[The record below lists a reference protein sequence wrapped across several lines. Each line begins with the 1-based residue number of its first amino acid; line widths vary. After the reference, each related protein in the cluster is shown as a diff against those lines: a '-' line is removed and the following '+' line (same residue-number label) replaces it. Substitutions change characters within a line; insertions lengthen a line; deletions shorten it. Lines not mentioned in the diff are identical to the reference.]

1 MKKIKN
7 LTAFLCVLLVAALG
21 IFLPG
26 MLMQSD
32 GRELLGRVR
41 QANMDYHAGEVD
53 LMGTEEMTMEKK
65 LRLMSD
71 VWSSE
76 CKLIWSSRD
85 NDSLPPSLEQLRNQA
100 ITAENS
106 GNALES
112 NASGGTAVETEAV
125 EGYASGGNAVEG
137 NVVETEAAEG
147 NALEGSAMEGDS
159 LESKAAEA
167 KMAEMEADGQE
178 NFGESDYL
186 GIGEE
191 LSIEPDALSEQAK
204 INGTYDEDFEKTYA
218 VIETSAQL
226 IEIVLNDA
234 FYAEGDYGNSTRL
247 ELYEYTDSYF
257 GKYRC
262 WCIVLKEAFAVPQ
275 WSEEENVNQYVYGGQ
290 MTAAFDL
297 ETGQLLRLRM
307 DWANSKSDP
316 RNSYLVANGYDME
329 ALFWAVINSFGM
341 YDYSSFNYLDQN
353 QGKLVHR
360 LSLYEDGAVS
370 LSSNS
375 ILLKDDSELSYG
387 YEMTKKY
394 QDVFLCLTDVEE

>member
-341 YDYSSFNYLDQN
+341 YDYSSFN
-353 QGKLVHR
+353 
-360 LSLYEDGAVS
+360 
-370 LSSNS
+370 
-375 ILLKDDSELSYG
+375 
-387 YEMTKKY
+387 
-394 QDVFLCLTDVEE
+394 